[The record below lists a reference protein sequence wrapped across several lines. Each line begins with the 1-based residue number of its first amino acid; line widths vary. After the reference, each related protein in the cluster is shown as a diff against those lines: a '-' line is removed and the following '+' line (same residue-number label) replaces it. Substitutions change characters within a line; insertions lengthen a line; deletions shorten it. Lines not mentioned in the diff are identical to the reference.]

1 MKKYKTSLHSVILV
15 LFATFT
21 VKQAFKS
28 TASRLTPY
36 VQEEEVPVVVRVL
49 SNGAHPSVG
58 SWTDCRDGQQSGGGS
73 DIEREVLLDYT
84 RLV

>member
-1 MKKYKTSLHSVILV
+1 MNKHKASLHSVIFV
-15 LFATFT
+15 LCAAFT
-21 VKQAFKS
+21 VKQALKS
-28 TASRLTPY
+28 SMLTPS
-36 VQEEEVPVVVRVL
+36 VQEEDVPDVVRVL

-58 SWTDCRDGQQSGGGS
+58 SWTDCRDGQRSRGGS